1 MSEPDNFML
10 KLLREIRAEM
20 NQGFDATRQRFDAV
34 EKRFDGLDSKI
45 ESLKQA
51 MHGESVLGRYAT
63 AEFDD
68 RLDAIEKR
76 LATLEKRQ

>member
-1 MSEPDNFML
+1 MSEPDNFIL
-10 KLLREIRAEM
+10 KLLREIRDEIQ
-20 NQGFDATRQRFDAV
+20 QGALENRQ
-34 EKRFDGLDSKI
+34 RFDGLDSKI

-76 LATLEKRQ
+76 LATLEKSR

>member
-1 MSEPDNFML
+1 MSEPDNFIL
-10 KLLREIRAEM
+10 KLLREIRTEM
-20 NQGFDATRQRFDAV
+20 NQRFDATD
-34 EKRFDGLDSKI
+34 KRFDGLDSKI

-76 LATLEKRQ
+76 LAILEKRQ

>member
-1 MSEPDNFML
+1 MSEPDNFIL
-10 KLLREIRAEM
+10 KLLREIRDEIQ
-20 NQGFDATRQRFDAV
+20 QGALENRQ
-34 EKRFDGLDSKI
+34 RFDGLDSKI

-63 AEFDD
+63 AEFED

-76 LATLEKRQ
+76 LATLEKSS

>member
-1 MSEPDNFML
+1 MSEPDNFIV

-20 NQGFDATRQRFDAV
+20 NERFDAV
-34 EKRFDGLDSKI
+34 DRRLVGHDKRFDGLDSKI

-63 AEFDD
+63 AEFED
-68 RLDAIEKR
+68 RIEAIEKR
-76 LATLEKRQ
+76 LEKLEKGH

>member
-1 MSEPDNFML
+1 MSEPDNFIL
-10 KLLREIRAEM
+10 TLLREIRAEM
-20 NQGFDATRQRFDAV
+20 NARFDAQD
-34 EKRFDGLDSKI
+34 KRFDAHDKRFDALDAKI

-68 RLDAIEKR
+68 RIEAIEKR
-76 LATLEKRQ
+76 LDKLEKGH

>member
-1 MSEPDNFML
+1 MSEPDNFIL

-20 NQGFDATRQRFDAV
+20 KDGF
-34 EKRFDGLDSKI
+34 ENSNKRFDGLDAKI

-63 AEFDD
+63 AEFED
-68 RLDAIEKR
+68 RIEAIEKR
-76 LATLEKRQ
+76 LEKLEKGH

>member
-1 MSEPDNFML
+1 MSEPDNFIL

-20 NQGFDATRQRFDAV
+20 NERLDGIDRRLAGHDGRFDS
-34 EKRFDGLDSKI
+34 LDSKI

-63 AEFDD
+63 AEFED
-68 RLDAIEKR
+68 RI
-76 LATLEKRQ
+76 

>member
-1 MSEPDNFML
+1 MSEPDNFIL

-20 NQGFDATRQRFDAV
+20 DASRQENRS
-34 EKRFDGLDSKI
+34 RFDGLDAKI

-63 AEFDD
+63 AEFED
-68 RLDAIEKR
+68 RIEAIEKR
-76 LATLEKRQ
+76 LDKLEKGH

>member
-1 MSEPDNFML
+1 MSEPDNFIL
-10 KLLREIRAEM
+10 KPLREIRDEIQ
-20 NQGFDATRQRFDAV
+20 QGALENRQ
-34 EKRFDGLDSKI
+34 RFDGLDSKI

-76 LATLEKRQ
+76 LAILEKRQ

>member
-1 MSEPDNFML
+1 MSEPDNFIL
-10 KLLREIRAEM
+10 TLLREIRAEM
-20 NQGFDATRQRFDAV
+20 KEGFQSIDRKLVEHDVRFDDLH
-34 EKRFDGLDSKI
+34 KKI

-63 AEFDD
+63 AEFED

-76 LATLEKRQ
+76 LAKLEKGH

>member
-1 MSEPDNFML
+1 MSEPDNFIL

-20 NQGFDATRQRFDAV
+20 NERFDAV
-34 EKRFDGLDSKI
+34 DRRLTGHDKRFDSLDAKI

-63 AEFDD
+63 AEFED
-68 RLDAIEKR
+68 RIEAIEKR
-76 LATLEKRQ
+76 LDKLEKGH

>member
-1 MSEPDNFML
+1 MSEPDNFIL

-20 NQGFDATRQRFDAV
+20 NQRFDANDKRFDAV
-34 EKRFDGLDSKI
+34 DAKL

-63 AEFDD
+63 AEFED
-68 RLDAIEKR
+68 RIEAIEKR
-76 LATLEKRQ
+76 LDRLEKRS